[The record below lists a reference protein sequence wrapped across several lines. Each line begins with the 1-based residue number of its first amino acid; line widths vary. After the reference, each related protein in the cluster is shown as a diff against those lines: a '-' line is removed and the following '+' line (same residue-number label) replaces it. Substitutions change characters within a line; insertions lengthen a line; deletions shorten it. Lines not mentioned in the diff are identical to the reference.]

1 MGTLRTKLRQAAN
14 SRGQTAFMTAA
25 LVIGF
30 LVGLAVVLLVVLV
43 DGAGEL
49 AAWIHEKVG
58 NSNVE
63 FFLTVPLGLFVAW
76 ALARRFSRNI
86 ESGGV
91 TETISAVGLRA
102 GYLSTRTILPK
113 LASTAA
119 TLGGGG
125 SGGREGPIVMIGAA
139 IGSSLSRYTRFSED
153 RIRSLVAAGAGAGIG
168 ATFNAPIAGMLFAM
182 EVILGNLAIRHLN
195 AVVVASVVAAVTTH
209 TLVGE
214 EQILSSPG
222 GSFDDPRELLLYL
235 LLGLVAVGAALL
247 FVQILTWIGE
257 FKERY
262 EWPDWTRPVA
272 AGLIIATIA
281 LVDDRSLGTG
291 QSFLSGLMRLGDTDS
306 IDLVL
311 WTLPVLVVLKMVT
324 NALTRSGGGSAGTF
338 MPSLFIGGVLGT
350 ALIMIVQP
358 IWVFSDLQAGSF
370 AMVGMAATFAAVARA
385 PLTAIIMVFEIT
397 GNYSLVLPLMLAASL
412 ASFIADRV
420 HPDSVY
426 TMPLTRAGVHLVQT
440 EDVDLLDTVTVG
452 EVMTHLDDTLT
463 PGMTISDAARFL
475 DESRH
480 HGMPV
485 VERDGRLAGVLTL
498 IDVAL
503 AEGDP
508 DNTLVKDAMTDRP
521 ITVTPTMPVS
531 SALARMAALG
541 VGRLPVVDDVDPR
554 RLVGMFRRN
563 SVVAAYHHAL
573 GATTDRHLYRQ
584 RLRQRVQP
592 GATFYEVP
600 VPHGSAAAGKRIRD
614 LEWPEEAVLVSIRR
628 DAAVI
633 IPHGDTA
640 IRVND
645 TITAFGHGDSR
656 VKVAYVLERRLRPD
670 GDEPEPVGAK

>member
-1 MGTLRTKLRQAAN
+1 MG
-14 SRGQTAFMTAA
+14 AA

-30 LVGLAVVLLVVLV
+30 IVGLAVVLLVILV
-43 DGAGEL
+43 GAAGD
-49 AAWIHEKVG
+49 ASSWVHKNVG
-58 NSNVE
+58 NHDVA
-63 FFLTVPLGLFVAW
+63 FFLTVPAGLLVAW
-76 ALARRFSRNI
+76 FIAQRFSKNV

-113 LASTAA
+113 IASTAA

-153 RIRSLVAAGAGAGIG
+153 RVRSLVAAGAGAGIG

-209 TLVGE
+209 TLLGE
-214 EQILSSPG
+214 EQILSSPA
-222 GSFDDPRELLLYL
+222 GSFEDPRELLLYL
-235 LLGLVAVGAALL
+235 ALGLLAVGAGLL
-247 FVQILTWIGE
+247 FVQILTWVNEI
-257 FKERY
+257 KHRY
-262 EWPDWTRPVA
+262 RYPDWTRPLA
-272 AGLIIATIA
+272 AGAVIAAIA
-281 LVDDRSLGTG
+281 LVDDRALGTG
-291 QSFLSGLMRLGDTDS
+291 QEYLSGLMRIEKTYGT
-306 IDLVL
+306 DLVL
-311 WTLPVLVVLKMVT
+311 WTLPLLVLFKMIT

-338 MPSLFIGGVLGT
+338 MPSLFIGGTLGT
-350 ALIMIVQP
+350 ALVLAVEP
-358 IWVFSDLQAGSF
+358 FWFGDLEPASY

-397 GNYSLVLPLMLAASL
+397 GNYTLVLPLMLAAST
-412 ASFIADRV
+412 ASFLADRI

-426 TMPLTRAGVHLVQT
+426 TMPLTKAGVHLVQN
-440 EDVDLLDTVTVG
+440 EDVDLLDTVTVK
-452 EVMTHLDDTLT
+452 EVMTVLDDTLH
-463 PGMTISDAARFL
+463 PSMTISEAASFL

-485 VERDGRLAGVLTL
+485 VEKDGSLAGVLTL

-503 AEGDP
+503 AEGNP
-508 DNTLVKDAMTDRP
+508 DETLVRDAMTDRP

-541 VGRLPVVDDVDPR
+541 VGRLPVVDDVNPR
-554 RLVGMFRRN
+554 EVVGMFRRN

-573 GATTDRHLYRQ
+573 GAVTDRHLYRQ

-600 VPHGSAAAGKRIRD
+600 IPQASAAAGKRVKD
-614 LEWPEEAVLVSIRR
+614 LDWPEEAVLVSIRR

-633 IPHGDTA
+633 IPHGDTVL
-640 IRVND
+640 RVND

-656 VKVAYVLERRLRPD
+656 IAVAYVLERRLSAEGIER
-670 GDEPEPVGAK
+670 EPK

>member
-1 MGTLRTKLRQAAN
+1 MTTVRTRARQLLN
-14 SRGQTAFMTAA
+14 SRGQAAFLTAA

-30 LVGLAVVLLVVLV
+30 LVGLAVSLLVVLIE
-43 DGAGEL
+43 GASSATEWVHDQVGSSEL
-49 AAWIHEKVG
+49 TYLITIPA
-58 NSNVE
+58 
-63 FFLTVPLGLFVAW
+63 GLLVAW
-76 ALARRFSRNI
+76 AIAQRFSKNV
-86 ESGGV
+86 EGGGV
-91 TETISAVGLRA
+91 TETISAVGLRG
-102 GYLSTRTILPK
+102 GYLSTRTIFPK
-113 LASTAA
+113 ITSTAV
-119 TLGGGG
+119 TLGVGG

-235 LLGLVAVGAALL
+235 VLGLIAVAAGLL
-247 FVQILTWIGE
+247 FVQILTWVRELKDRRLI
-257 FKERY
+257 
-262 EWPDWTRPVA
+262 PDWTRPLA
-272 AGLIIATIA
+272 AGAVIAVIA
-281 LVDDRSLGTG
+281 LVDDRALGTG
-291 QSFLSGLMRLGDTDS
+291 QAFLSDLMRIADTDGT
-306 IDLVL
+306 DLVL
-311 WTLPVLVVLKMVT
+311 WTLPILALFKMIT
-324 NALTRSGGGSAGTF
+324 NAFTRSGGGSAGTF

-350 ALIMIVQP
+350 ALAIAVQP
-358 IWVFSDLQAGSF
+358 IWVFSDLQPGSY

-397 GNYSLVLPLMLAASL
+397 GNYALVLPLMLAASL
-412 ASFIADRV
+412 ASFVADRI

-452 EVMTHLDDTLT
+452 EVMTHLDETLH
-463 PGMTISDAARFL
+463 PAMTLSEAARFL

-485 VERDGRLAGVLTL
+485 VERNGDLAGVLTL
-498 IDVAL
+498 LDVAL
-503 AEGDP
+503 AEGNP
-508 DNTLVKDAMTDRP
+508 DETLVRDTMTARP

-541 VGRLPVVDDVDPR
+541 VGRLPVVDDVNPR
-554 RLVGMFRRN
+554 RVVGMFRRN

-573 GATTDRHLYRQ
+573 GSTTDRHLYRQ
-584 RLRQRVQP
+584 RLRQRMQP

-600 VPHGSAAAGKRIRD
+600 VPYASDAAGKRV
-614 LEWPEEAVLVSIRR
+614 LELGWPEDAVLVSIRR
-628 DAAVI
+628 DDGVI
-633 IPHGDTA
+633 IPHGDTV

-656 VKVAYVLERRLRPD
+656 VAVAEVLEPKRALD
-670 GDEPEPVGAK
+670 DEDHGA

>member
-43 DGAGEL
+43 DGASE
-49 AAWIHEKVG
+49 ATAWIHEKVG
-58 NSNVE
+58 NSDVE
-63 FFLTVPLGLFVAW
+63 FFLTVPVGLWVAW

-102 GYLSTRTILPK
+102 GYLSTRTIFPK
-113 LASTAA
+113 IASTAA

-235 LLGLVAVGAALL
+235 LLGLVAVGAGLF
-247 FVQILTWIGE
+247 FVQILTWVGDI
-257 FKERY
+257 KERY

-272 AGLIIATIA
+272 AGVVIAAIA
-281 LVDDRSLGTG
+281 LVDDRALGTG
-291 QSFLSGLMRLGDTDS
+291 QSFLSGLMRIGDTDS

-350 ALIMIVQP
+350 ALVMTVQP
-358 IWVFSDLQAGSF
+358 IWVFSDLQPGSY

-452 EVMTHLDDTLT
+452 EVMTLLDETLQ
-463 PGMTISDAARFL
+463 PEMTIAQAARFL

-485 VERDGRLAGVLTL
+485 VEDDGRLAGVLTL

-503 AEGDP
+503 TEGDP
-508 DNTLVKDAMTDRP
+508 DETLVKDAMTDRP

-554 RLVGMFRRN
+554 KVVGMFRRN

-600 VPHGSAAAGKRIRD
+600 VPPASTAAGKRVRD
-614 LEWPEEAVLVSIRR
+614 LDWPEEAVLVSIRR

-633 IPHGDTA
+633 IPHGDTV

-656 VKVAYVLERRLRPD
+656 VAVAFVLERRLPADGAEPD
-670 GDEPEPVGAK
+670 PA

>member
-1 MGTLRTKLRQAAN
+1 MGTVRTKLRQVAN
-14 SRGQTAFMTAA
+14 SRGHTAFLAAA

-30 LVGLAVVLLVVLV
+30 LVGLAVVLLVLLV
-43 DGAGEL
+43 EGAS
-49 AAWIHEKVG
+49 AAAEWAHEQVG
-58 NSNVE
+58 NARLA
-63 FFLTVPLGLFVAW
+63 FFITIPIGLFVAW
-76 ALARRFSRNI
+76 AIAQRFSKNV

-113 LASTAA
+113 IASTAA

-222 GSFDDPRELLLYL
+222 GRFEDPRELLLYL
-235 LLGLVAVGAALL
+235 VLGLIAVVAGLL
-247 FVQILTWIGE
+247 FVQILTWVSE
-257 FKERY
+257 LRQRY
-262 EWPDWTRPVA
+262 EFPDWTRPLA
-272 AGLIIATIA
+272 AGFLVAGIG
-281 LVDDRSLGTG
+281 LVDDRALGTG
-291 QSFLSGLMRLGDTDS
+291 QAFLSDLMRISDTDS

-311 WTLPVLVVLKMVT
+311 WTLPILAVFKMVT

-350 ALIMIVQP
+350 ALVMVVQP
-358 IWVFSDLQAGSF
+358 IWVFSDLQPGSY

-397 GNYSLVLPLMLAASL
+397 GNYALVLPLMLAASL
-412 ASFIADRV
+412 ASFLADRV

-452 EVMTHLDDTLT
+452 EVMTHLDDTLH
-463 PGMTISDAARFL
+463 PSMTMSEAARFL

-485 VERDGRLAGVLTL
+485 VEKNGNLAGVLTL
-498 IDVAL
+498 LDVAL

-508 DNTLVKDAMTDRP
+508 DETLVADAMTSRP

-554 RLVGMFRRN
+554 RVIGMFRRN

-573 GATTDRHLYRQ
+573 GATTDRHLYRE

-600 VPHGSAAAGKRIRD
+600 VPHSSAAAGQRIRD
-614 LEWPEEAVLVSIRR
+614 LAWPEEAVLVSIRR
-628 DAAVI
+628 HDNVI
-633 IPHGDTA
+633 IPHGDTI

-656 VKVAYVLERRLRPD
+656 VALAEILEQRLPPN
-670 GDEPEPVGAK
+670 GEPID

>member
-1 MGTLRTKLRQAAN
+1 MGRLRATFRQIAN
-14 SRGQTAFMTAA
+14 SRGHTAFLAAA

-30 LVGLAVVLLVVLV
+30 IVGLAVVLLVILV
-43 DGAGEL
+43 E
-49 AAWIHEKVG
+49 AASEASAWVHENVG
-58 NSNVE
+58 SHDVA
-63 FFLTVPLGLFVAW
+63 FFLTIPAGLLLAW
-76 ALARRFSRNI
+76 TIAQRFSKNV

-113 LASTAA
+113 IASTAV
-119 TLGGGG
+119 TLGGGA

-168 ATFNAPIAGMLFAM
+168 ATFDAPIAGMLFAM

-222 GSFDDPRELLLYL
+222 GSFEDPRELLLYL
-235 LLGLVAVGAALL
+235 VLGLLAVAAGLL
-247 FVQILTWIGE
+247 FVRILTWVAE
-257 FKERY
+257 LKERY
-262 EWPDWTRPVA
+262 KYPDWTRPLA
-272 AGLIIATIA
+272 AGVVIAGIGLI
-281 LVDDRSLGTG
+281 DDRALGTG
-291 QSFLSGLMRLGDTDS
+291 QSFLSGLMRISSPDAT
-306 IDLVL
+306 DLVL
-311 WTLPVLVVLKMVT
+311 WSLPLLVLFKMVT

-338 MPSLFIGGVLGT
+338 MPSLFIGGILGT
-350 ALIMIVQP
+350 ALVLAVEP
-358 IWVFSDLQAGSF
+358 FWFTDLQPGSY

-385 PLTAIIMVFEIT
+385 PLTSIIMVFEIT
-397 GNYSLVLPLMLAASL
+397 GNYALVLPLMLAASL
-412 ASFIADRV
+412 ASFIADRIN
-420 HPDSVY
+420 PDSVY
-426 TMPLTRAGVHLVQT
+426 TMPLTKAGVHLVQN

-452 EVMTHLDDTLT
+452 EVMTVLDDTLY
-463 PGMTISDAARFL
+463 PNMTISEAARFL

-485 VERDGRLAGVLTL
+485 VEKDGSLAGVLTL

-508 DNTLVKDAMTDRP
+508 DQTLVKDAMTDRP

-541 VGRLPVVDDVDPR
+541 VGRLPVVDDVDPT

-573 GATTDRHLYRQ
+573 GAVTDRHLYRQ

-600 VPHGSAAAGKRIRD
+600 VPPASAAAGKRVRD

-628 DAAVI
+628 DDSVI
-633 IPHGDTA
+633 IPHGDTVL
-640 IRVND
+640 RVSD

-656 VKVAYVLERRLRPD
+656 VAVAYVLERKLKAD
-670 GDEPEPVGAK
+670 GTQE

>member
-1 MGTLRTKLRQAAN
+1 MATLRARLRQIAN
-14 SRGQTAFMTAA
+14 SRGQTAFLTAA

-30 LVGLAVVLLVVLV
+30 IVGLAVVLLVKLV
-43 DGAGEL
+43 EATSEATAWVHESVGSHDVAYFITVPTGL
-49 AAWIHEKVG
+49 LIAWI
-58 NSNVE
+58 
-63 FFLTVPLGLFVAW
+63 
-76 ALARRFSRNI
+76 LAQRFSKNI

-113 LASTAA
+113 IASTAV
-119 TLGGGG
+119 TLGGGA
-125 SGGREGPIVMIGAA
+125 SGGREGPIVMIGSA

-168 ATFNAPIAGMLFAM
+168 ATFDAPIAGMLFAM

-214 EQILSSPG
+214 EQILSSPRG
-222 GSFDDPRELLLYL
+222 TFEDPSELILYL
-235 LLGLVAVGAALL
+235 VLGLLAVVAGLL
-247 FVQILTWIGE
+247 FVRILTWVNE
-257 FKERY
+257 LKAKYRY
-262 EWPDWTRPVA
+262 PDWTRPVVFGLVIA
-272 AGLIIATIA
+272 AIGLI
-281 LVDDRSLGTG
+281 DDRALGTG
-291 QSFLSGLMRLGDTDS
+291 QSFLSGLMNNETVDAAD
-306 IDLVL
+306 DLIL
-311 WTLPVLVVLKMVT
+311 WTLPVLVLLKMVT
-324 NALTRSGGGSAGTF
+324 NAFTRSGAGSAGTF
-338 MPSLFIGGVLGT
+338 MPSLFIGGILGT
-350 ALIMIVQP
+350 GLVIAVEP
-358 IWVFSDLQAGSF
+358 IWFTDLEPASY

-397 GNYSLVLPLMLAASL
+397 GNYALVLPLMLAASI

-420 HPDSVY
+420 NPDSVY
-426 TMPLTRAGVHLVQT
+426 TMPLTKAGVHLVQN

-452 EVMTHLDDTLT
+452 EVMTVLDDTLAPT
-463 PGMTISDAARFL
+463 MTISEAARFL

-485 VERDGRLAGVLTL
+485 VEKDGKLAGVLTL

-508 DNTLVKDAMTDRP
+508 DETLVKDAMTDRP

-541 VGRLPVVDDVDPR
+541 VGRLPVVDDVDPTHV
-554 RLVGMFRRN
+554 VGMFRRN

-573 GATTDRHLYRQ
+573 GAVTDRHLYRQ

-600 VPHGSAAAGKRIRD
+600 VPHASAAAGKRIKD
-614 LEWPEEAVLVSIRR
+614 LDWPEEAVLVSIRR
-628 DAAVI
+628 DASVV
-633 IPHGDTA
+633 IPHGDTVL
-640 IRVND
+640 RVND

-656 VKVAYVLERRLRPD
+656 VAVAFVLERHRRE
-670 GDEPEPVGAK
+670 DED

>member
-1 MGTLRTKLRQAAN
+1 MTTLRSKVRQALN
-14 SRGQTAFMTAA
+14 SRGHTAFLAAA
-25 LVIGF
+25 LVIGV

-43 DGAGEL
+43 EGATRASEWVHETVRNPHL
-49 AAWIHEKVG
+49 A
-58 NSNVE
+58 
-63 FFLTVPLGLFVAW
+63 FFITVPVGLMIAW
-76 ALARRFSRNI
+76 LLAHRFSKNI

-102 GYLSTRTILPK
+102 GYLSTRTIFPK
-113 LASTAA
+113 IASTAA

-209 TLVGE
+209 TLLGE

-222 GSFDDPRELLLYL
+222 GSLEDPRELLLYL
-235 LLGLVAVGAALL
+235 VLGLIAVGAGLL
-247 FVQILTWIGE
+247 FVRILTWVGDL
-257 FKERY
+257 KERY
-262 EWPDWTRPVA
+262 SFPDWTRPLA
-272 AGLIIATIA
+272 AGVLVATIG
-281 LVDDRSLGTG
+281 LVDDRALGTG
-291 QSFLSGLMRLGDTDS
+291 QSFLAGLMRITETDS

-311 WTLPVLVVLKMVT
+311 WTLPLLALFKMLT

-350 ALIMIVQP
+350 ALVMTVQP
-358 IWVFSDLQAGSF
+358 IWVFSDLQPGAY

-397 GNYSLVLPLMLAASL
+397 GNYALVLPLMLAASL
-412 ASFIADRV
+412 ASFIADRIQ
-420 HPDSVY
+420 PDSVY
-426 TMPLTRAGVHLVQT
+426 TMPLTRAGVHLVQN

-452 EVMTHLDDTLT
+452 EVMTHIDETLH
-463 PGMTISDAARFL
+463 PSMTIAEAARFL

-485 VERDGRLAGVLTL
+485 VKKNGDLAGVLTL
-498 IDVAL
+498 LDVAL

-508 DNTLVKDAMTDRP
+508 DEVLVADAMTSRP

-541 VGRLPVVDDVDPR
+541 VGRIPVVDDIDPR
-554 RLVGMFRRN
+554 RVVGMFRRN

-600 VPHGSAAAGKRIRD
+600 VPHSSAAAGKTVRD
-614 LEWPEEAVLVSIRR
+614 LDWPDEAVLVSIRR
-628 DAAVI
+628 DDGVI
-633 IPHGDTA
+633 IPHGDTI
-640 IRVND
+640 IRVGD
-645 TITAFGHGDSR
+645 TITAFGHGDTRVELSHVLQRKPDIDSR
-656 VKVAYVLERRLRPD
+656 N
-670 GDEPEPVGAK
+670 

>member
-1 MGTLRTKLRQAAN
+1 MDSLRTRLRQIAN
-14 SRGQTAFMTAA
+14 ARGQTAFLSAA

-30 LVGLAVVLLVVLV
+30 LVGLAVVALVKAVEA
-43 DGAGEL
+43 AGE
-49 AAWIHEKVG
+49 AAGWIHEAVG
-58 NSNVE
+58 NSDIA
-63 FFLTVPLGLFVAW
+63 FFVTVPLGLLIAW
-76 ALARRFSRNI
+76 FIAQRWARNV

-102 GYLSTRTILPK
+102 GYLSTKTILPK
-113 LASTAA
+113 ILATAS

-195 AVVVASVVAAVTTH
+195 SVVVASVTAAVTTH
-209 TLVGE
+209 TLLGE
-214 EQILSSPG
+214 EQILSSPLG
-222 GSFDDPRELLLYL
+222 TFDDPREMLLYL
-235 LLGLVAVGAALL
+235 VLGLLAVAAGLL
-247 FVQILTWIGE
+247 FVQILTWVADLKKKHN
-257 FKERY
+257 F
-262 EWPDWTRPVA
+262 PDWTRPLA
-272 AGLIIATIA
+272 AGLVIAAIG
-281 LVDDRSLGTG
+281 LIDDRALGTG
-291 QSFLSGLMRLGDTDS
+291 QSFLSSLMRIDSTDS
-306 IDLVL
+306 IGELI
-311 WTLPVLVVLKMVT
+311 WWSLPFLAILKMVT

-350 ALIMIVQP
+350 ALAIGMQP
-358 IWVFSDLQAGSF
+358 IWGFSDLQPGSF

-397 GNYSLVLPLMLAASL
+397 GNYELVLPLMFAASL

-426 TMPLTRAGVHLVQT
+426 TMPLTQAGIHLVQT

-452 EVMTHLDDTLT
+452 EVMTLLDDTLA
-463 PGMTISDAARFL
+463 PSMTIREAADFL

-485 VERDGRLAGVLTL
+485 VEKDGNLAGVFTLT
-498 IDVAL
+498 DVAQ
-503 AEGDP
+503 ASGDP
-508 DNTLVKDAMTDRP
+508 DRTLVAEAMTSRP

-541 VGRLPVVDDVDPR
+541 IGRLPVVDDLEPR
-554 RLVGMFRRN
+554 KVVGMFRRN
-563 SVVAAYHHAL
+563 NVVEAYHHAL
-573 GATTDRHLYRQ
+573 GATTDRSLYRQ

-600 VPHGSAAAGKRIRD
+600 VPQGSAAAGRTVRD
-614 LEWPEEAVLVSIRR
+614 LDWPDEAVLVSIRR
-628 DAAVI
+628 GASVI
-633 IPHGDTA
+633 IPHGDTL

-656 VKVAYVLERRLRPD
+656 VAVAFVLERAPD
-670 GDEPEPVGAK
+670 ANNDEN

>member
-1 MGTLRTKLRQAAN
+1 MGTVRTKLRQAAN
-14 SRGQTAFMTAA
+14 SRGQTAFMAAA
-25 LVIGF
+25 LAIGF
-30 LVGLAVVLLVVLV
+30 LVGLAVVVLVLLV
-43 DGAGEL
+43 DGASEFTE
-49 AAWIHEKVG
+49 WVHEKVG
-58 NSNVE
+58 NSDVE
-63 FFLTVPLGLFVAW
+63 FFLTLPLGLFVAW

-102 GYLSTRTILPK
+102 GYLSTRTIFPK

-235 LLGLVAVGAALL
+235 LLGLIAVGAGLL
-247 FVQILTWIGE
+247 FVQILTWVSDL
-257 FKERY
+257 KERY
-262 EWPDWTRPVA
+262 EWPDWTRPLTAGVVIA
-272 AGLIIATIA
+272 AIA
-281 LVDDRSLGTG
+281 LVDDRALGTG
-291 QSFLSGLMRLGDTDS
+291 QSFLSGLMRIGDTDS

-311 WTLPVLVVLKMVT
+311 WTLPVLAVLKMVT
-324 NALTRSGGGSAGTF
+324 NALTRSAGGSAGTF

-350 ALIMIVQP
+350 ALVMIVQP
-358 IWVFSDLQAGSF
+358 IWVFSDLQPGSY

-385 PLTAIIMVFEIT
+385 PLTSIIMVFEIT
-397 GNYSLVLPLMLAASL
+397 GNYSLVLPLMLAASV

-420 HPDSVY
+420 HQDSVY
-426 TMPLTRAGVHLVQT
+426 TMPLTRAGVHLVGT

-452 EVMTHLDDTLT
+452 EVMTLLEDTLQ
-463 PGMTISDAARFL
+463 PGMTVSEAASFL

-485 VERDGRLAGVLTL
+485 VERDGSLAGVLTL

-508 DNTLVKDAMTDRP
+508 DEALVKDAMTSRP

-541 VGRLPVVDDVDPR
+541 VGRLPVVDDNDPR
-554 RLVGMFRRN
+554 KLVGMFRRD

-573 GATTDRHLYRQ
+573 GASTDRHLYRQ

-600 VPHGSAAAGKRIRD
+600 VPPGSAAAGRRVRELD
-614 LEWPEEAVLVSIRR
+614 WPEEAVLVSIRR

-633 IPHGDTA
+633 IPHGDTV

-656 VKVAYVLERRLRPD
+656 VAVAIVLERRLAADDQGPD
-670 GDEPEPVGAK
+670 LV

>member
-1 MGTLRTKLRQAAN
+1 MSTVRTRVRQVLN
-14 SRGQTAFMTAA
+14 SRGQTAFLAAA
-25 LVIGF
+25 LVVGF
-30 LVGLAVVLLVVLV
+30 LVGLAVVLLVILV
-43 DGAGEL
+43 EGASHAAEWVQEQVGSSEL
-49 AAWIHEKVG
+49 A
-58 NSNVE
+58 
-63 FFLTVPLGLFVAW
+63 FFITVPVALFVAW
-76 ALARRFSRNI
+76 AIAQRFSKNV

-91 TETISAVGLRA
+91 TETIAAVGLHG

-113 LASTAA
+113 ITSTAA

-195 AVVVASVVAAVTTH
+195 AVVVASVVAAVTPQ

-235 LLGLVAVGAALL
+235 VLGLIAVGAGLL
-247 FVQILTWIGE
+247 FVQILTRVGDL
-257 FKERY
+257 KERHPL
-262 EWPDWTRPVA
+262 PDWTRPLA
-272 AGLIIATIA
+272 AGLVIAAIG
-281 LVDDRSLGTG
+281 LVDDRALGTG
-291 QSFLSGLMRLGDTDS
+291 QAFLSDLMRISDTKAT
-306 IDLVL
+306 DLVL
-311 WTLPVLVVLKMVT
+311 WTLPILALLKMVT
-324 NALTRSGGGSAGTF
+324 NAFTRSGGGSAGTF

-350 ALIMIVQP
+350 ALAIAVQP
-358 IWVFSDLQAGSF
+358 IWVFSDLQPGSY

-397 GNYSLVLPLMLAASL
+397 GNYALVLPLMLAASL
-412 ASFIADRV
+412 ASFIADRIN
-420 HPDSVY
+420 PDSVY
-426 TMPLTRAGVHLVQT
+426 TRPLTRAGVHLVQT

-452 EVMTHLDDTLT
+452 EVMTLLDDTLH
-463 PGMTISDAARFL
+463 PSMTLSEAARYL

-485 VERDGRLAGVLTL
+485 VERNGELAGLLTL
-498 IDVAL
+498 LDVAL

-508 DNTLVKDAMTDRP
+508 DETLVRDVMTARP
-521 ITVTPTMPVS
+521 ITVTPTLPVS

-541 VGRLPVVDDVDPR
+541 VGRLPVVDDLDPR
-554 RLVGMFRRN
+554 RIVGMFRRD

-600 VPHGSAAAGKRIRD
+600 VPYASDAAGKRIR
-614 LEWPEEAVLVSIRR
+614 EVAWPEDAVLVSIRR
-628 DAAVI
+628 DDGVI
-633 IPHGDTA
+633 IPHGDTV
-640 IRVND
+640 IRVKD

-656 VKVAYVLERRLRPD
+656 VAVAAVLEPQHVAD
-670 GDEPEPVGAK
+670 DEDRGA

>member
-14 SRGQTAFMTAA
+14 SRGQTAFVTAA

-30 LVGLAVVLLVVLV
+30 IVGLAVVLLVILV
-43 DGAGEL
+43 D
-49 AAWIHEKVG
+49 AATEASVWVQEQVG
-58 NSNVE
+58 NDAVA
-63 FFLTVPLGLFVAW
+63 FFITVPVGLLIAW
-76 ALARRFSRNI
+76 GLAQRFSRNI

-91 TETISAVGLRA
+91 TETIAAVGLRA

-113 LASTAA
+113 IASTAA

-139 IGSSLSRYTRFSED
+139 IGSSLARYTRFSED

-182 EVILGNLAIRHLN
+182 EVILGNLAIRNLN
-195 AVVVASVVAAVTTH
+195 AVVIASVVAAVTTH

-222 GSFDDPRELLLYL
+222 GSFEDPREILLYL
-235 LLGLVAVGAALL
+235 LLGLIAVGAGLL
-247 FVQILTWIGE
+247 FVRILTWVADQKDGWE
-257 FKERY
+257 F
-262 EWPDWTRPVA
+262 PGWTRPLT
-272 AGLIIATIA
+272 AGLLVATIG
-281 LVDDRSLGTG
+281 LVDERSLGTG
-291 QSFLSGLMRLGDTDS
+291 QSFLSGLMRNASTAEAS
-306 IDLVL
+306 DLVL
-311 WTLPVLVVLKMVT
+311 WTLPVLAILKMVT

-350 ALIMIVQP
+350 ALAIAVEPVWFTELQP
-358 IWVFSDLQAGSF
+358 GSY

-385 PLTAIIMVFEIT
+385 PLTSIIMVFEIT
-397 GNYSLVLPLMLAASL
+397 GNYALVLPLMLAASL

-420 HPDSVY
+420 HHDSVY
-426 TMPLTRAGVHLVQT
+426 TMPLTRAGVHLVKT
-440 EDVDLLDTVTVG
+440 EDVDLLDTVTVA
-452 EVMTHLDDTLT
+452 EVMTELDETLH
-463 PGMTISDAARFL
+463 PSMTISEAARFL

-485 VERDGRLAGVLTL
+485 VEKNGKLAGVLTL

-508 DNTLVKDAMTDRP
+508 DETLVSEAMTDRP

-541 VGRLPVVDDVDPR
+541 VGRLPVVDDVDPSQV
-554 RLVGMFRRN
+554 VGMFRRN
-563 SVVAAYHHAL
+563 SVVEAYHHAL
-573 GATTDRHLYRQ
+573 GASTDRHLYRQ

-600 VPHGSAAAGKRIRD
+600 VPPASAAAGKRVRD
-614 LEWPEEAVLVSIRR
+614 LNWPEEAVLVSIRR

-633 IPHGDTA
+633 IPHGDTL

-645 TITAFGHGDSR
+645 TITAFGQGDSR
-656 VKVAYVLERRLRPD
+656 VAVAFVLERKLAPD
-670 GDEPEPVGAK
+670 GDETDKA

>member
-1 MGTLRTKLRQAAN
+1 MGTIRTKLRQAAN

-25 LVIGF
+25 LAVGL

-43 DGAGEL
+43 DGARETTAWVHDRVGSSEL
-49 AAWIHEKVG
+49 A
-58 NSNVE
+58 
-63 FFLTVPLGLFVAW
+63 FFLTVPAGLFVAW

-102 GYLSTRTILPK
+102 GYLSTRTIFPK

-139 IGSSLSRYTRFSED
+139 IGSSLSRYTRFGED
-153 RIRSLVAAGAGAGIG
+153 RIKSLVAAGAGAGIG

-209 TLVGE
+209 TLVGD

-222 GSFDDPRELLLYL
+222 GSFEDPRELLLYL
-235 LLGLVAVGAALL
+235 LLGLLAVGAGLL
-247 FVQILTWIGE
+247 FVQILTWVIE
-257 FKERY
+257 FKKRY
-262 EWPDWTRPVA
+262 KWPDWTRPLSAGVVIA
-272 AGLIIATIA
+272 AIA
-281 LVDDRSLGTG
+281 LIDDRALGTG
-291 QSFLSGLMRLGDTDS
+291 QEFLSGLMRISDTDS

-311 WTLPVLVVLKMVT
+311 WTLPVLVLLKMVT

-338 MPSLFIGGVLGT
+338 MPSLFIGGTLGT
-350 ALIMIVQP
+350 ALVMAIQP
-358 IWVFSDLQAGSF
+358 IWGFSDLQPGSF

-385 PLTAIIMVFEIT
+385 PLTSIIMVFEIT

-420 HPDSVY
+420 HHDSVY
-426 TMPLTRAGVHLVQT
+426 TRPLTRAGVHLVGT

-452 EVMTHLDDTLT
+452 EVMTLIDETLE
-463 PGMTISDAARFL
+463 PGMTISAAANFL

-508 DNTLVKDAMTDRP
+508 DETLVKEAMTDRP

-541 VGRLPVVDDVDPR
+541 VGRLPVVDDIDPR
-554 RLVGMFRRN
+554 KVVGMFRRN
-563 SVVAAYHHAL
+563 SVVEAYHHAL
-573 GATTDRHLYRQ
+573 GASTDRHLYRQ

-600 VPHGSAAAGKRIRD
+600 VPPGSTAAGKRVRE
-614 LEWPEEAVLVSIRR
+614 LTWPEEAVLVSIRR
-628 DAAVI
+628 DASVI
-633 IPHGDTA
+633 IPHGDTV
-640 IRVND
+640 IRVHD

-656 VKVAYVLERRLRPD
+656 VAVAFVLERQLPAD
-670 GDEPEPVGAK
+670 GREPSQP

>member
-1 MGTLRTKLRQAAN
+1 
-14 SRGQTAFMTAA
+14 MTAA

-30 LVGLAVVLLVVLV
+30 LVGLAVVLLVLLV
-43 DGAGEL
+43 DGAADV

-58 NSNVE
+58 NSSVE
-63 FFLTVPLGLFVAW
+63 FFLTVPLGLFIAW

-102 GYLSTRTILPK
+102 GYLSTRTIFPK

-247 FVQILTWIGE
+247 FVQILTWVAE
-257 FKERY
+257 FKQRY
-262 EWPDWTRPVA
+262 EWPDWTRPLA
-272 AGLIIATIA
+272 AGLVIAAIA
-281 LVDDRSLGTG
+281 LVDDRALGTG
-291 QSFLSGLMRLGDTDS
+291 QSFLSGLMRLGEADS

-311 WTLPVLVVLKMVT
+311 WTLPVLVMLKMVT

-350 ALIMIVQP
+350 ALVMVVQP
-358 IWVFSDLQAGSF
+358 IWVFSDLQAGSY

-420 HPDSVY
+420 HHDSVY
-426 TMPLTRAGVHLVQT
+426 TMPLTKAGIHLVGT

-452 EVMTHLDDTLT
+452 EVMTHLDDTLQ
-463 PGMTISDAARFL
+463 PGMSISEAARLL
-475 DESRH
+475 DKSRH

-503 AEGDP
+503 AEGNP
-508 DNTLVKDAMTDRP
+508 DETLVKDAMTDRP

-541 VGRLPVVDDVDPR
+541 VGRLPVVDDNDPR
-554 RLVGMFRRN
+554 KVVGMFRRN

-573 GATTDRHLYRQ
+573 GASTDRHLYRQ

-600 VPHGSAAAGKRIRD
+600 VPPDSAAAGKRVRELD
-614 LEWPEEAVLVSIRR
+614 WPEEAVLVSIRR

-633 IPHGDTA
+633 IPHGDTV

-656 VKVAYVLERRLRPD
+656 VAVAFELERRVPSAD
-670 GDEPEPVGAK
+670 QEPKPI